1 MLESPAPPQKKK
13 KKKILI
19 APITGLLASH
29 ERLHI
34 FELTRDSKKKHKSH
48 SGDVLVKNEFA
59 V

>member
-1 MLESPAPPQKKK
+1 MLESPAPPQKKV
-13 KKKILI
+13 LN

-48 SGDVLVKNEFA
+48 SGDVLLKNEFA